1 MAEAAIKTEGA
12 TETGTQT
19 QTQATETK
27 TTAQT
32 ETKVETGTKAT
43 EQAGAKTEQ
52 QTKETTAPS
61 WPEGWRTMMA
71 TIDGKADDGISKI
84 LGRHTDPTSVA
95 KKLLEQERVIA
106 AGKHKETPAFPDK
119 GTDEEKIAWRT
130 ENGIPATPQGY
141 LEKMP
146 ATLPIQTADKATL
159 DKFIADMHAKNKS
172 PADVADS
179 LAWYYE
185 NRQAAVAAQG
195 EADLRAKVTCDDTL
209 RTKWTGTDF
218 RVNKAAIDNLLDQA
232 PPGVKEQFMDGR
244 TADGTPM
251 ASHVPTLQ
259 WLASVAR
266 EINPAATVV
275 PHSSQPLSAIADE
288 IKAIETLMKTD
299 RGAYN
304 KDEGKQARLR
314 QLYSARDAMKQR
326 AGKAA

>member
-1 MAEAAIKTEGA
+1 MVDPVIVDPVVVVKDPAPVIDPAPKVDPTPKIDPAPLAKADPKPDPAKGVPVIDDWRLEFAKGA
-12 TETGTQT
+12 
-19 QTQATETK
+19 
-27 TTAQT
+27 
-32 ETKVETGTKAT
+32 
-43 EQAGAKTEQ
+43 
-52 QTKETTAPS
+52 
-61 WPEGWRTMMA
+61 
-71 TIDGKADDGISKI
+71 DGKVDDKE
-84 LGRHTDPTSVA
+84 LTRLQRFAQRTDMWTSYRALEA
-95 KKLLEQERVIA
+95 KQSSGEKPQANPFPKDGTAEQKA
-106 AGKHKETPAFPDK
+106 Q
-119 GTDEEKIAWRT
+119 WRKDN
-130 ENGIPATPQGY
+130 EIPETPQGY
-141 LEKMP
+141 LEKLP

-185 NRQAAVAAQG
+185 NREAALAAQS

-288 IKAIETLMKTD
+288 IKAIENLMKTD